1 MLLYVVY
8 RETTMCWAGDPKST
22 WPGWQIAKALEPAA
36 VLQYLSY
43 GGAAAAMIC
52 LEWWVSDG
60 GSRDQDLGLQWSE
73 GVSRQGGAAAG
84 RPLLAPYTKRH
95 LDCIGCRHLS

>member
-1 MLLYVVY
+1 MSPCLCRLNLGLDGAAYANLLSQGTTSVLMLLYVVY
-8 RETTMCWAGDPKST
+8 RETTMCWAGDPQST
-22 WPGWQIAKALEPAA
+22 WPGWQIARALEPGA

-60 GSRDQDLGLQWSE
+60 GEQGLGFRVAVE
-73 GVSRQGGAAAG
+73 
-84 RPLLAPYTKRH
+84 
-95 LDCIGCRHLS
+95 